1 MSLFDYRQSIDLSAD
16 DPTFAALV
24 MALIRKADT
33 FNRQLIDQCWPDIS
47 AEMEARYHARE
58 GLLPGETAPEELRV
72 PDPDP
77 DGDL

>member
-1 MSLFDYRQSIDLSAD
+1 MSLFDYRQSLTLSAE

-24 MALIRKADT
+24 MALMRKADT
-33 FNRQLIDQCWPDIS
+33 FNRRLIDECWPDIS
-47 AEMEARYHARE
+47 AEMQARYNAPA
-58 GLLPGETAPEELRV
+58 GLLAGETAPEELRV